1 MIRRAPPRPGKGP
14 AALRRFGRDP
24 RGVAAIEFAVLF
36 PVLLLVYMGGFD
48 VSRACALS
56 SRLNDMT
63 LELCDVAS
71 QYDILYDS
79 DLSCLFAAA
88 SQIMTPDDTLPVGVV
103 ISEVSTDGEGRATVT
118 WSQAANG
125 AAPLVKAAPFPLAT
139 GLAAPNVSYI
149 VVQTHYVYQPFFGVA
164 NAPVMPLSAQAVFAP
179 RNRASIDYAPS
190 T

>member
-1 MIRRAPPRPGKGP
+1 M
-14 AALRRFGRDP
+14 
-24 RGVAAIEFAVLF
+24 AAIEFAVLF

-79 DLSCLFAAA
+79 DVATLFAAA

-103 ISEVSTDGEGRATVT
+103 ISEVSTDGDGRATVA
-118 WSQAANG
+118 WSQAAKG
-125 AAPLVKAAPFPLAT
+125 AAPLARAAPFALAPA
-139 GLAAPNVSYI
+139 LAQPYVSYI
-149 VVQTHYVYQPFFGVA
+149 VVQTSYVYQPFFGVA

-190 T
+190 A